1 MIYAFFITFA
11 AFFVIVIMLARPI
24 CRRHNEEASKLTHK
38 PYVKPKFFYK
48 YDDEDWRLK
57 VKTVD
62 VTGKKREKE
71 EEEQEKDSDE

>member
-1 MIYAFFITFA
+1 MIYAFFIAFA
-11 AFFVIVIMLARPI
+11 AFFVIVIMLASPVWRN
-24 CRRHNEEASKLTHK
+24 HNEEASKLTHK
-38 PYVKPKFFYK
+38 PYVKPKFYYE

-71 EEEQEKDSDE
+71 VEKDKDGDE

>member
-1 MIYAFFITFA
+1 MIYAFFIAFA
-11 AFFVIVIMLARPI
+11 AFIVIVIMLGRPV
-24 CRRHNEEASKLTHK
+24 CRNHNEEASKLTHK
-38 PYVKPKFFYK
+38 PYVKPKFHYK

-62 VTGKKREKE
+62 VTGKKKGR

>member
-1 MIYAFFITFA
+1 MIYAFFIAFA
-11 AFFVIVIMLARPI
+11 AFIVIVIMLGRPVW
-24 CRRHNEEASKLTHK
+24 RNHNEEASKLTHK
-38 PYVKPKFFYK
+38 PYVKPKFHYE

-62 VTGKKREKE
+62 VTGKKKGR

>member
-1 MIYAFFITFA
+1 MIFAFFITFV
-11 AFFVIVIMLARPI
+11 AFFVIVISLARPI
-24 CRRHNEEASKLTHK
+24 CRRHNEEASKLTHT
-38 PYVKPKFFYK
+38 PYVKPKFHYK

-71 EEEQEKDSDE
+71 VEKDKNGDK

>member
-1 MIYAFFITFA
+1 MIYAFFIAFA
-11 AFFVIVIMLARPI
+11 AFFVIVIRLGRPVW
-24 CRRHNEEASKLTHK
+24 RNHNEEASKLTHT
-38 PYVKPKFFYK
+38 PYVKPKFHDK

-71 EEEQEKDSDE
+71 AEKDKDSDE

>member
-1 MIYAFFITFA
+1 MIYAFFFTFV
-11 AFFVIVIMLARPI
+11 AFFVIVIMLAIPV
-24 CRRHNEEASKLTHK
+24 CRRNNEKASKLTHK
-38 PYVKPKFFYK
+38 QYAKPKFHYE

-71 EEEQEKDSDE
+71 VEKDKDSNE

>member
-11 AFFVIVIMLARPI
+11 AFFVIFMMLARPVWKN
-24 CRRHNEEASKLTHK
+24 HNEEASKLTHK
-38 PYVKPKFFYK
+38 PYAKPKFHYK

-62 VTGKKREKE
+62 VTGKKREE
-71 EEEQEKDSDE
+71 EVEKDKDSDE

>member
-1 MIYAFFITFA
+1 MIYAFFIAFA
-11 AFFVIVIMLARPI
+11 AFFVIVIRLGRPVW
-24 CRRHNEEASKLTHK
+24 RNHNEEASKLTHT
-38 PYVKPKFFYK
+38 PYVKPKFHYK

-71 EEEQEKDSDE
+71 AEKDKDSDA

>member
-1 MIYAFFITFA
+1 M
-11 AFFVIVIMLARPI
+11 AFFVIVIMLGRPI

-38 PYVKPKFFYK
+38 PYVKPKSHYK

-62 VTGKKREKE
+62 VTGKKRGKEVEKD
-71 EEEQEKDSDE
+71 KDSDE

>member
-1 MIYAFFITFA
+1 MIYAFFIAFA
-11 AFFVIVIMLARPI
+11 AVFVMGRRLGRPVW
-24 CRRHNEEASKLTHK
+24 RNHNEEASKLTHT
-38 PYVKPKFFYK
+38 PYVKPKFHDK

-71 EEEQEKDSDE
+71 VE

>member
-1 MIYAFFITFA
+1 MIYAFFFTFV

-38 PYVKPKFFYK
+38 PYVKPKLFYK

-62 VTGKKREKE
+62 VTGKKKEKE
-71 EEEQEKDSDE
+71 AEKDKDSDE

>member
-1 MIYAFFITFA
+1 MIYAFFIAFA
-11 AFFVIVIMLARPI
+11 AFFVIVIRLGRPVW
-24 CRRHNEEASKLTHK
+24 RNHNEEASKLTHT
-38 PYVKPKFFYK
+38 PYVKPKFHDK

-71 EEEQEKDSDE
+71 AEEDKDSDE

>member
-1 MIYAFFITFA
+1 MIYAFFFTFA
-11 AFFVIVIMLARPI
+11 AFIVIVIMLGRPI

-38 PYVKPKFFYK
+38 PYVKPKFHYK

-62 VTGKKREKE
+62 VTGKKKEKE
-71 EEEQEKDSDE
+71 AEKDKDSDE

>member
-1 MIYAFFITFA
+1 MIYAFFIAFA
-11 AFFVIVIMLARPI
+11 AFFVIVIRLGRPVW
-24 CRRHNEEASKLTHK
+24 RNHNEEASKLTHT
-38 PYVKPKFFYK
+38 PYVKPKFHNK

-71 EEEQEKDSDE
+71 AEEDKDSDE

>member
-1 MIYAFFITFA
+1 MIYAFFIAFA
-11 AFFVIVIMLARPI
+11 AFIVIFIMLGRPVW
-24 CRRHNEEASKLTHK
+24 RNHNEEASKLTHK
-38 PYVKPKFFYK
+38 PYVKPKFHYK

-62 VTGKKREKE
+62 VTGKKKGR